1 MLPYFCIIINNIKVM
16 SATDLYTLF
25 YQWIN
30 RFDQTSEETDYPV
43 LYSDNQ
49 EDNNLN
55 LRKDS
60 RFTVNY

>member
-1 MLPYFCIIINNIKVM
+1 MLYFCIIINIIKVM

-30 RFDQTSEETDYPV
+30 TFNEVSDEVDLPSFYSDYPEE
-43 LYSDNQ
+43 LNISSGKDN
-49 EDNNLN
+49 
-55 LRKDS
+55 

>member
-1 MLPYFCIIINNIKVM
+1 M

-30 RFDQTSEETDYPV
+30 RFEEISDDLDYPT
-43 LYSDNQ
+43 LYSDIH
-49 EDNNLN
+49 EDLN
-55 LRKDS
+55 SNSGKDN

>member
-1 MLPYFCIIINNIKVM
+1 M

-30 RFDQTSEETDYPV
+30 RFEEISDDFDYPT
-43 LYSDNQ
+43 LYSDNH
-49 EDNNLN
+49 EDPNSNSG
-55 LRKDS
+55 KDN

>member
-1 MLPYFCIIINNIKVM
+1 M

-30 RFDQTSEETDYPV
+30 TFNEVSDEVDLPSFYSDYPEE
-43 LYSDNQ
+43 LNISSGKDN
-49 EDNNLN
+49 
-55 LRKDS
+55 